1 MNKKIKIAILFLLL
15 AGMVFMLW
23 RQRLTFLSDPYSFV
37 VFDQNEELLAA
48 KVAEDEQWRFPL
60 MDEVPERFAQSLIVY
75 EDQRFYS
82 HPGVDFLALARALRQ
97 NLKERKIVSGASTL
111 TMQLARMHYGS
122 KRTIIQK
129 FKEILFALKI
139 DLWHSKKEIL
149 SYYSGHAPFGGNVV
163 GLEAASWRYFKKSP
177 DNLSW
182 AESATLAALPNSPGL
197 IHVNRNRRKLKTKRD
212 FIIGKLYKKS
222 VIDSIEKHLA
232 KAEPL
237 PQEIY
242 ELPNLSPHFLVK
254 MKRNGS
260 DGKIQSSLDA
270 ALQLKINTIANN
282 HYAYWSR
289 SHFHNAGIMVVDNR
303 SRKILAYMGNIP
315 GTTEE
320 NAVDMILAKR
330 STGSILKPLLFAA
343 MLDEGQITPLTG
355 IKDIPIMI
363 SGFNP
368 GNYDGSFSGLVSA
381 SKVIQRSLN
390 IPSVLMLRDYGIEK
404 FLWKLNKL
412 GFSSISN
419 SAEYYGLSLILG
431 GAEVTL
437 WDLCKVYSRMARELL
452 NPKENVVDLTYLKNT
467 SIRQTTRQ
475 EHPFSKIS
483 IWQTFETMKTLTRP
497 NEIGEWER
505 YESARD
511 IAWKT
516 GTSYG
521 HRDAWAVG
529 VTPSYTIG
537 IWVGNADGEGRDE
550 IVGVSTAGKMLFDV
564 LEVLPTDDD
573 WFEEPRAG
581 PIVMS
586 LCAKSGM
593 LASVHCED
601 EVSVRLD
608 KDVQGGTACLYHKTI
623 FTDRSKSYQVNR
635 DCWNEDDLIK
645 TKYFDLP
652 PTVSK
657 YYGIKNFD
665 YKTIPPYHPN
675 CRDML
680 SGDDQMQFVYPS
692 PNDKIHLPLDLNGE
706 QQELVVE
713 LNHKDREAEVFWY
726 LDEEYIGVTMGT
738 HQMSL
743 QPNPGEHLIHCIDLD
758 GDKVELPFSILHV
771 KDVVAR

>member
-1 MNKKIKIAILFLLL
+1 
-15 AGMVFMLW
+15 MLW
-23 RQRLTFLSDPYSFV
+23 PQRLSFLNDPYSLV
-37 VFDQNEELLAA
+37 VYDKNEELLAA

-60 MDEVPERFAQSLIVY
+60 LDEVPWRFAQSLIVY

-97 NLKERKIVSGASTL
+97 NLKERRIVSGASTL

-129 FKEILFALKI
+129 LKEILFALKI

-177 DNLSW
+177 ENLSW

-197 IHVNRNRRKLKTKRD
+197 IHVNRNRRKLKSERD
-212 FIIGKLYKKS
+212 FIIDKLHKKS
-222 VIDSIEKHLA
+222 AIDSVEMLLA

-237 PQEIY
+237 PHKIY
-242 ELPNLSPHFLVK
+242 ELPNLSPHFLEK

-270 ALQLKINTIANN
+270 TLQAKINTIADN
-282 HYAYWSR
+282 HYAHWSQ
-289 SHFHNAGIMVVDNR
+289 SHIYNAGIMVVDNR
-303 SRKILAYMGNIP
+303 RGKILAYMGNIP
-315 GTTEE
+315 ASTEE
-320 NAVDMILAKR
+320 SAVDMILAKR
-330 STGSILKPLLFAA
+330 STGSILKPLLYAA

-381 SKVIQRSLN
+381 TEVIQRSLN
-390 IPSVLMLRDYGIEK
+390 IPSVLMLRDYGIGK
-404 FLWKLNKL
+404 FLWKLHKL
-412 GFSSISN
+412 GFTTISN
-419 SAEYYGLSLILG
+419 TADHYGLSLILG

-437 WDLCKVYSRMARELL
+437 WDLCKVYSGMARELFYS
-452 NPKENVVDLTYLKNT
+452 KENFPDFAYDQN
-467 SIRQTTRQ
+467 
-475 EHPFSKIS
+475 EMYSKIS
-483 IWQTFETMKTLTRP
+483 IWQTFEAMKTLTRP

-537 IWVGNADGEGRDE
+537 VWVGNADGEGRNE

-581 PIVMS
+581 TIVMS

-743 QPNPGEHLIHCIDLD
+743 QPNPGEHLILCIDLD

-771 KDVVAR
+771 KDVAAR